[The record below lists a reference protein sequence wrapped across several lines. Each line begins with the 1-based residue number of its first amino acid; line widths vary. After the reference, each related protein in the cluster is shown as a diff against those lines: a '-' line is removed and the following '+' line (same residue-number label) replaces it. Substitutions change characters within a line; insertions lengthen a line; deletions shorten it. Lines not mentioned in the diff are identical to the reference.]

1 MSMNRIIKLSSI
13 QGGPFTANNNVVDFD
28 ISQDSGA
35 YDLSKSYVN
44 LSCTID
50 ATGDDGS
57 NNGANGIYLPQVKLL
72 QDDLATANEEYY
84 PNVALCRNFKMDCA
98 NRGSIVDT
106 RRVDVL
112 RSNLYQYGLSSDEQE
127 SKQWQDLLQFSN
139 RFMQR
144 GSIFRDLRKEGSTAS
159 RNLTAEIRIPLSEL
173 CNFGRIQYYDT
184 HRYGRTRLNLELNLD
199 RLDISQIL
207 GNGDAGNIWSQG
219 DTRNEFNDVT
229 DAINTD

>member
-127 SKQWQDLLQFSN
+127 SKAPRPIGPHKKADLSKNQ
-139 RFMQR
+139 
-144 GSIFRDLRKEGSTAS
+144 
-159 RNLTAEIRIPLSEL
+159 EL
-173 CNFGRIQYYDT
+173 CRSLRVKFARVRKY
-184 HRYGRTRLNLELNLD
+184 
-199 RLDISQIL
+199 
-207 GNGDAGNIWSQG
+207 A
-219 DTRNEFNDVT
+219 
-229 DAINTD
+229 